1 MSKKLVFTVG
11 LLISLIFTF
20 AVTFSLATDGN
31 GAMNGV
37 NNAVNDVRGAVGGA
51 ENAVEG
57 AVKDVTNTTKNATN
71 NTENKMNDATRSNT
85 TNLNITGNNTQ
96 STGYTANR
104 TATTGTANVNNNG
117 SFLGMSSTMWTW
129 LILAVA
135 VIAIIALVWYY
146 SNQLNNRRYDD
157 ND

>member
-1 MSKKLVFTVG
+1 MSKKLFFSIG
-11 LLISLIFTF
+11 LLMSLIFTF
-20 AVTFSLATDGN
+20 AITFSFATDDN
-31 GAMNGV
+31 GAMNSV

-57 AVKDVTNTTKNATN
+57 AVKNVTDTTKNAT
-71 NTENKMNDATRSNT
+71 D
-85 TNLNITGNNTQ
+85 NNTQ

-104 TATTGTANVNNNG
+104 TATTATSNASNTGN
-117 SFLGMSSTMWTW
+117 FLGMSSTMWTW

-146 SNQLNNRRYDD
+146 SNQLNNNRRYDD

>member
-1 MSKKLVFTVG
+1 MNKKLLFTIG

-20 AVTFSLATDGN
+20 AINFSFATDGN
-31 GAMNGV
+31 DAMTGVNDAVNGV
-37 NNAVNDVRGAVGGA
+37 RNAVGGA

-57 AVKDVTNTTKNATN
+57 AVKDVTNTTKTDTN
-71 NTENKMNDATRSNT
+71 NMQNNMNDVNNNT
-85 TNLNITGNNTQ
+85 TNLNVTDNNTQ

-104 TATTGTANVNNNG
+104 TATTVRTNADN
-117 SFLGMSSTMWTW
+117 FLGLSSTMWTW

-146 SNQLNNRRYDD
+146 SNQLTNRRYND

>member
-20 AVTFSLATDGN
+20 AVTFSFATDGN

-71 NTENKMNDATRSNT
+71 TTENNMNNATRSNT

-104 TATTGTANVNNNG
+104 TATTGTANTGN
-117 SFLGMSSTMWTW
+117 FLGMSSTMWTW

-135 VIAIIALVWYY
+135 VVAIIALVWYY
-146 SNQLNNRRYDD
+146 SNQLNNNKRYDD